1 MRFSIERVN
10 TTDKDTFLIKEGTM
24 EIPYEPYIEDEKIY
38 VKSENDV
45 YEEFMKKEVE
55 TYKLLGSV
63 NNEDKTITLSND
75 KLSNYKFLIVSSG
88 YGLYRSIAIAPVTFL
103 EYLGSSGKLCNQYV
117 KTYNGYGITS
127 ISYVDDTS
135 FKINGAVITDSNPT
149 DTTTFVYG
157 VK

>member
-1 MRFSIERVN
+1 
-10 TTDKDTFLIKEGTM
+10 M

-55 TYKLLGSV
+55 TYKLLGSAS
-63 NNEDKTITLSND
+63 NEDKTITLSND

-88 YGLYRSIAIAPVTFL
+88 YGLYRSITMTPVTFL
-103 EYLGSSGKLCNQYV
+103 KYLGSSGKLCNQYV
-117 KTYNGYGITS
+117 KTYNGYGFTS

-135 FKINGAVITDSNPT
+135 FKINGAVITNSNPT

-157 VK
+157 MK